1 MADTHGDGGSAD
13 STYIYVSSAGPVL
26 LPSPIINIHII
37 IIIIIAITIT
47 ITLILINQNEH
58 V

>member
-37 IIIIIAITIT
+37 IIIIAITIT